1 MADVVLALGSN
12 QGDSAAILQGAVN
25 DLAQVDGLRL
35 TQVSAVYET
44 DPVGG
49 PEQDRYLNAVVLGRT
64 ELAPAEL
71 LAATQAVEQR
81 WHRVR
86 EVRWGPRTLD
96 IDIIAIDDLVLDTD
110 DLVLPHPRAQERGFV
125 LVPWCEV
132 DAGAV
137 LTGFGAVAEL
147 VGQVGVTG
155 VRRGD
160 QLLTLRESP

>member
-110 DLVLPHPRAQERGFV
+110 DLVLPHPRAHERGFV
-125 LVPWCEV
+125 LVPWLEA
-132 DAGAV
+132 DPQAE
-137 LTGFGAVAEL
+137 LTGFGSVALL
-147 VGQVGVTG
+147 VPAL
-155 VRRGD
+155 GD
-160 QLLTLRESP
+160 QAVTIA